1 LTRTAIVWFLSEVTK
16 QPSRKDPNTMA
27 DELRIGLSELLRK
40 AMIEQD
46 AGFLK
51 EGIRVLSQAL
61 MEMEVEEHVG
71 AGRHERSP
79 GRTGQR
85 NGYRERNWDT
95 RVGTVELAV
104 PRVRDSSY
112 FPSLLEP
119 RRRAERALSAVVQEA
134 YVHGISTR
142 KVEEL
147 VKALGM
153 EGISKSQVGR
163 LCEELDSEVERFRG
177 RPLEGPYPYVWVDA
191 TYVKARQDGRVVPV
205 AVVIAVGVNGKTGE
219 REILGLDVGPSE
231 EGAFWISFLRSLV
244 ARGLW
249 GVKLVTSDAHRG
261 LKGAIEAVLQGASW
275 QRCRVHFMRNAL
287 SLVPKAA
294 QQMVGATI
302 RTVFA
307 QPDSQSARQ
316 QWLRV
321 SDGFQH
327 RFPRLS
333 ELMEE
338 AEEDVLVYAAFPQ
351 EHWQKIWSNNPLE
364 RVNKELKRRTNVVG
378 IFPNEAAVIR
388 LVGAV
393 LLEQHDEWQVSKRY
407 CSLGSLAKLE
417 RKEELTEQPQ
427 LIAG

>member
-1 LTRTAIVWFLSEVTK
+1 
-16 QPSRKDPNTMA
+16 MA

-51 EGIRVLSQAL
+51 EGVRVLSQAL
-61 MEMEVEEHVG
+61 MELEVEEHVG

-85 NGYRERNWDT
+85 NGYRQRSWDT
-95 RVGTVELAV
+95 RVGTVELKV

-119 RRRAERALSAVVQEA
+119 RRRTERALSAVVQEA
-134 YVHGISTR
+134 YVRGISTR
-142 KVEEL
+142 KVDEL

-153 EGISKSQVGR
+153 EGISKSQVSR
-163 LCEELDSEVERFRG
+163 LCEELDEEVERFRG

-191 TYVKARQDGRVVPV
+191 TYLKARQDGRVVSV
-205 AVVIAVGVNGKTGE
+205 AVVIAVGVNGHTGE
-219 REILGLDVGPSE
+219 REVLGLDVGPSE
-231 EGAFWISFLRSLV
+231 EGAFWTSFLRSLV
-244 ARGLW
+244 ARGLR
-249 GVKLVTSDAHRG
+249 GVRLVTSDAHRG

-287 SLVPKAA
+287 SLVAKAA

-307 QPDSQSARQ
+307 QPDAKSAHQ

-321 SDGFQH
+321 SDGFGH
-327 RFPRLS
+327 RFARLS

-338 AEEDVLVYAAFPQ
+338 AEEDVLAYAAFPQ

-364 RVNKELKRRTNVVG
+364 RVNKEVKRRTNVVG
-378 IFPNEAAVIR
+378 IFPHEAAVIR
-388 LVGAV
+388 LVGSV
-393 LLEQHDEWQVSKRY
+393 LSEQHDEWQVSKRY
-407 CSLGSLAKLE
+407 FSARSLAKLE
-417 RKEELTEQPQ
+417 RKGEIAQQPELV
-427 LIAG
+427 AG

>member
-1 LTRTAIVWFLSEVTK
+1 
-16 QPSRKDPNTMA
+16 
-27 DELRIGLSELLRK
+27 
-40 AMIEQD
+40 
-46 AGFLK
+46 LK
-51 EGIRVLSQAL
+51 
-61 MEMEVEEHVG
+61 
-71 AGRHERSP
+71 
-79 GRTGQR
+79 
-85 NGYRERNWDT
+85 
-95 RVGTVELAV
+95 V

-142 KVEEL
+142 KVDEL

-153 EGISKSQVGR
+153 EGISKSQLSR
-163 LCEELDSEVERFRG
+163 LLEELDEEVERFRG

-191 TYVKARQDGRVVPV
+191 TYLKARQDGRVVSM
-205 AVVIAVGVNGKTGE
+205 AVVIAVGVNANSGE
-219 REILGLDVGPSE
+219 REVLGLDVGPSE
-231 EGAFWISFLRSLV
+231 DGAFWTAFLRSLV
-244 ARGLW
+244 ARGHR
-249 GVKLVTSDAHRG
+249 GVRLVTSDAHRG
-261 LKGAIEAVLQGASW
+261 LKGAIEAVLVGASW

-307 QPDSQSARQ
+307 QPDVGSARE
-316 QWLRV
+316 QWRRV
-321 SDGFQH
+321 SEGFRH

-338 AEEDVLVYAAFPQ
+338 AEEDVLAYAAFPR

-364 RVNKELKRRTNVVG
+364 RVNKEVKRRTNVVG

-407 CSLGSLAKLE
+407 FSAGSLAKLDRGE
-417 RKEELTEQPQ
+417 KHIEEQPQ
-427 LIAG
+427 LVAG

>member
-1 LTRTAIVWFLSEVTK
+1 MEDTV
-16 QPSRKDPNTMA
+16 A

-40 AMIEQD
+40 AIIDRD
-46 AGFLK
+46 ADFLK
-51 EGIRVLSQAL
+51 EGVRVLSEAL
-61 MEMEVEEHVG
+61 MEMEVQEHVG

-79 GRTGQR
+79 SRTGQR
-85 NGYRERNWDT
+85 NGYRERSWDT
-95 RVGTVELAV
+95 RVGTVELKV

-119 RRRAERALSAVVQEA
+119 RRKAEKALAAVVQEA
-134 YVHGISTR
+134 YVHGVSTR
-142 KVEEL
+142 KVDEL

-153 EGISKSQVGR
+153 RGISKSRVSE
-163 LCEELDSEVERFRG
+163 LCGELDEEVERFRS

-191 TYVKARQDGRVVPV
+191 TYLKARQHGRVAST
-205 AVVIAVGVNGKTGE
+205 AVVIAVGVNGQSGE
-219 REILGLDVGPSE
+219 REVLGLDVGPSE
-231 EGAFWISFLRSLV
+231 DGAFWSSFLRTLV
-244 ARGLW
+244 ARGLS
-249 GVKLVTSDAHRG
+249 GVRLATSDSHRG
-261 LKGAIEAVLQGASW
+261 LKGAIEAILVGASW

-307 QPDSQSARQ
+307 QPDAVSARE
-316 QWLRV
+316 QWRRV
-321 SDGFQH
+321 SDGFRP

-338 AEEDVLVYAAFPQ
+338 GEQDVLAYASFPQ

-364 RVNKELKRRTNVVG
+364 RLNKEVKRRTNVVG

-388 LVGAV
+388 LVGSI
-393 LLEQHDEWQVSKRY
+393 LSEQHDEWQVAKRY
-407 CSLGSLAKLE
+407 FSAGSLAKLE
-417 RKEELTEQPQ
+417 RTGEVMEQPQ
-427 LIAG
+427 LMAG